1 MRPAV
6 LPGWLK
12 PALFL
17 LCLAPAA
24 ELAHGAWAGTLGV
37 NPLETLTRGTGEWTL
52 RLLLAT
58 LAVTPLIRLTGRPE
72 LLRLRR
78 MLGLFAFFYA
88 CLHFGTY
95 LWFDKFFD
103 WTEIWLD
110 VRDRLFITAGFA
122 AFALLVPL
130 AATSTRGM
138 QRRLGRAWNR
148 LHRLVYAAAAAGV
161 LHYFWLVKA
170 DVFEPALYAAVFLL
184 LMLARLRRPGA
195 VSAPAAARRGPG

>member
-1 MRPAV
+1 MRPAASR
-6 LPGWLK
+6 GWLK

-37 NPLETLTRGTGEWTL
+37 NPLETLTHGTGEWAL

-58 LAVTPLIRLTGRPE
+58 LAVTPLIRLSGRPE

-88 CLHFGTY
+88 CLHLGTY

-103 WTEIWLD
+103 WAEVWLD
-110 VRDRLFITAGFA
+110 VRDRLFITAGIT
-122 AFALLVPL
+122 AFALLAPL

-148 LHRLVYAAAAAGV
+148 LHRLVYAAAAGGV

-170 DVFEPALYAAVFLL
+170 DYFEPALYGAVFLL
-184 LMLARLRRPGA
+184 LMLARLRRPAA
-195 VSAPAAARRGPG
+195 VSAPAAGRRGPG

>member
-1 MRPAV
+1 MRAAA
-6 LPGWLK
+6 LRGWLK

-37 NPLETLTRGTGEWTL
+37 NPLETLTRGTGEWAL

-88 CLHFGTY
+88 CLHLGTY

-103 WTEIWLD
+103 WAEVWLD
-110 VRDRLFITAGFA
+110 IRDRPFITAGIT
-122 AFALLVPL
+122 AFALLAPL

-170 DVFEPALYAAVFLL
+170 DYFEPALYGAVFLL
-184 LMLARLRRPGA
+184 LMLARLRRPAA
-195 VSAPAAARRGPG
+195 VSAPAAGHRGPG

>member
-1 MRPAV
+1 MRAAAPWS
-6 LPGWLK
+6 WLK

-37 NPLETLTRGTGEWTL
+37 NPLETLTRGTGEWAL

-58 LAVTPLIRLTGRPE
+58 LAVTSLIRLTGRPE

-88 CLHFGTY
+88 CLHLGTY

-103 WTEIWLD
+103 WAEVWLD
-110 VRDRLFITAGFA
+110 IRDRPFITAGIT
-122 AFALLVPL
+122 AFALLAPL

-148 LHRLVYAAAAAGV
+148 LHRLVYAAAGAGV

-170 DVFEPALYAAVFLL
+170 DYFEPALYGAVFLL
-184 LMLARLRRPGA
+184 LMLARLRRPAA
-195 VSAPAAARRGPG
+195 VSAPAAGHRGPG